1 MEDMD
6 KDLACLQCG
15 GKFTFSASEQEFF
28 SRKGRK
34 YEPKR
39 CPDCRVVRN
48 GWRRGSRLDTS
59 IQALIQS
66 GKYRVRQRVM
76 GPAGRPIWS
85 DSK

>member
-6 KDLACLQCG
+6 KVLACLQCG
-15 GKFTFSASEQEFF
+15 GKFTFSASDQEFF
-28 SRKGRK
+28 SRRR

-39 CPDCRVVRN
+39 CPNCRAVRN
-48 GWRRGSRLDTS
+48 GWRRGSRLDAS

-76 GPAGRPIWS
+76 GSSGRPIWS